1 MDWYHHGRGN
11 WSAASIEAVTA
22 RPVRSALASAFAL
35 ASLFLVAAR
44 GADADDLQR
53 LSGSQIASRFTG
65 HMLTDDAHWRESYKS
80 GGIMVA
86 EQMGG
91 PSMTGSW
98 RVHADTLCSV
108 LPGIRDECYAVWI
121 AGQRVELRHPS
132 YEPVSAFLRPTRP
145 KSQ

>member
-1 MDWYHHGRGN
+1 MDWYHHDRGN
-11 WSAASIEAVTA
+11 WSAASIAAVTA
-22 RPVRSALASAFAL
+22 GAVRSSV
-35 ASLFLVAAR
+35 ASLLFLIAAS
-44 GADADDLQR
+44 GAVADDLQR
-53 LSGSQIASRFTG
+53 LSGSQIAIRFTG
-65 HMLTDDAHWRESYKS
+65 HMLTDDTHWRESYKS

-98 RVHADTLCSV
+98 RVHGDTLCSV

-132 YEPVSAFLRPTRP
+132 YQPVSAFLRPARP